1 MLDYTNN
8 DSWAVGLIAHG
19 MLSPD
24 GLEPFGAQE
33 DVRLYTD
40 GDYQDIPACYPPVLG
55 DVVRGLL
62 AVDPQTRLSAGQAI
76 DMLQGLIGADGG
88 GDEGKEGKEGYEAPA
103 HTAATAGQ
111 KKKKKNCRIS

>member
-1 MLDYTNN
+1 
-8 DSWAVGLIAHG
+8 

-33 DVRLYTD
+33 DVRLYND
-40 GDYQDIPACYPPVLG
+40 GDYHDIPACYPPVLG

-76 DMLQGLIGADGG
+76 DMLEGLIGADGG

-111 KKKKKNCRIS
+111 KKKKNCRIS

>member
-8 DSWAVGLIAHG
+8 DPWAAGLIAHG

-24 GLEPFGAQE
+24 GQGPFGAQG
-33 DVRLYTD
+33 DVKLYAD

-62 AVDPQTRLSAGQAI
+62 KVDPKDRLSADQAI
-76 DMLQGLIGADGG
+76 LMLEGLIGAGG
-88 GDEGKEGKEGYEAPA
+88 AGGEGKEGKEE
-103 HTAATAGQ
+103 
-111 KKKKKNCRIS
+111 

>member
-8 DSWAVGLIAHG
+8 DSWAAGLIAHG

-55 DVVRGLL
+55 DVINCLL
-62 AVDPQTRLSAGQAI
+62 FVDPKDRLSAGEAI
-76 DMLQGLIGADGG
+76 VMLEGLIGADGG

-111 KKKKKNCRIS
+111 KKKKDCRIS